1 MKKNNKKIL
10 LILGTII
17 LLIAFITT
25 IYVVLTTPDKTST
38 LTALEKR
45 WVEQNKNKVI
55 NVAVLN
61 NVPLYGYEGK
71 GIFFEFLDDFEK
83 DIKLEFNKIS
93 YNYGNTPS
101 LEDYKFEITNKINDN
116 QLLVYQD
123 YYVALSK
130 TNDRYNKLSDFN
142 NLNIGILNNKI
153 GDVSYYL
160 TDAKATFTQKEN
172 IDDLLNSLKNDEVNT
187 IIIPYNMYL
196 DKILNNDYYIV
207 YNFKDIYDNYVLTLS
222 ENNETVNN
230 IIKKY
235 IDLWKSNKFNEYY
248 SNEFNE
254 LYFES
259 KDVSTKSQADFKGKI
274 YTYGYVE
281 NLPFENVIND
291 QLVGI
296 NGEYI
301 NSFASLA
308 DIELDYKK
316 YNSIKELKKAFNEN
330 KIDIMFNNFDN
341 SNNITGAY
349 KTASIFNEEY
359 VIITNV
365 NNNKVFDSI
374 KSLKGETVYILKDS
388 LLIDYVN
395 KNVEVQIKTY
405 ENNKKLLN
413 NLEDDMII
421 VMDYDNYNYY
431 KNTKLDKFIVNY
443 HGNMNIDYNFIIKNN
458 NDTKVLSSMFNYYIS
473 SINYKSVKNNAYQ
486 TLIINPKNETVLQ
499 TIVNYILYIVLP
511 ILIVGG
517 LLYVM
522 LSKRKKKVEIRKDEK
537 LRYIDMLTSL
547 KNRNYLN
554 TNIHIWDDSKV
565 YPQTIIIVDLNNVKY
580 INDNFGHEEGDNVIK
595 AAANILIRTQLENS
609 DIIRTDG
616 NEFLIYLIGYNED
629 EVINYMRKLYK
640 EMKELPHG
648 FGAAFGYS
656 MIMDDIKLV
665 DDAINEAT
673 LDMRTN
679 KES

>member
-10 LILGTII
+10 LILGSII
-17 LLIAFITT
+17 LVIAFITT

-71 GIFFEFLDDFEK
+71 GIFFDFLEDFEK
-83 DIKLEFNKIS
+83 DINLEFNKVS
-93 YNYGNTPS
+93 YNHGNAPS
-101 LEDYKFEITNKINDN
+101 LEDYKFEITDKINDN

-123 YYVALSK
+123 YYIALSK
-130 TNDRYNKLSDFN
+130 NNERYDKISDFSG
-142 NLNIGILNNKI
+142 LDIGTLNNKV
-153 GDVSYYL
+153 GDITYYL
-160 TDAKATFTQKEN
+160 TDAKATFTTKEN
-172 IDDLLNSLKNDEVNT
+172 IDDLLDGLKKDELDT

-196 DKILNNDYYIV
+196 DIILNNDYYIV

-222 ENNETVNN
+222 QTNETVNN

-235 IDLWKSNKFNEYY
+235 IELWKNTKFNEYY
-248 SNEFNE
+248 SDKFNE

-259 KDVSTKSQADFKGKI
+259 KDISTKSQADFKGKI

-281 NLPFENVIND
+281 NLPFENVVNN
-291 QLVGI
+291 QLIGI
-296 NGEYI
+296 NGEYF
-301 NSFASLA
+301 NSFASLT
-308 DIELDYKK
+308 DIEIEYEKF
-316 YNSIKELKKAFNEN
+316 NSIEELRKAFNEN

-341 SNNITGAY
+341 TNSINNAY
-349 KTASIFNEEY
+349 KTTSVFDEEY
-359 VIITNV
+359 VILTNV
-365 NNNKVFDSI
+365 NNNRVFDSI

-395 KNVEVQIKTY
+395 KNVEVQIKTFD
-405 ENNKKLLN
+405 NNKKLLD
-413 NLEDDMII
+413 NLNDDMII
-421 VMDYDNYNYY
+421 ILDYDTYNYY
-431 KNTKLDKFIVNY
+431 KNTQLDKFILNY
-443 HGNMNIDYNFIIKNN
+443 QGNMNINYNFIVKNSKDN
-458 NDTKVLSSMFNYYIS
+458 EILAHLLDYYVS

-499 TIVNYILYIVLP
+499 TIINYFLYIVLP
-511 ILIVGG
+511 ILIIGG

-522 LSKRKKKVEIRKDEK
+522 FTKRKKKLEIKKDEK

-554 TNIHIWDDSKV
+554 TNISVWDDSKI
-565 YPQTIIIVDLNNVKY
+565 YPQTIVIVDLNNIKY

-616 NEFLIYLIGYNED
+616 NEFLIYLIGYSED
-629 EVINYMRKLYK
+629 DVINYMRKLYK